1 MCRCYS
7 IAAEHRK
14 DKTFSLLEV
23 ILCLVIA
30 LVSHVG
36 PRSCLC
42 TAHYHI
48 SGDMQAEVKVKV
60 AFCIYP
66 EELNSCIRGITTV
79 RNGCRTLFS
88 DKKGSCR
95 VVISSSP
102 LSQIPQVIAW
112 ALTDKGGGR
121 GSVMLT
127 KVPSPF
133 PASRL
138 ISSPSPS
145 PRYLANGRYADGTF
159 ITNTYVDITAALT
172 LKASYRTF
180 NEVREFFSS
189 FFRRGNG
196 SCAEIILW
204 CHVSSPS

>member
-1 MCRCYS
+1 M
-7 IAAEHRK
+7 
-14 DKTFSLLEV
+14 
-23 ILCLVIA
+23 
-30 LVSHVG
+30 SHVG

-60 AFCIYP
+60 AFFIYP

-121 GSVMLT
+121 GSVML
-127 KVPSPF
+127 PF

-172 LKASYRTF
+172 LKALYITF
-180 NEVREFFSS
+180 NEVRDFFSS
-189 FFRRGNG
+189 LFRRANG